1 MVLEKAKLE
10 QERLAKEKAVR
21 DYFVGIKKMGLAKYI
36 GHPEK
41 LKRMQNLRFQA
52 A

>member
-1 MVLEKAKLE
+1 MAEEKARLE

-41 LKRMQNLRFQA
+41 LKRLPNMRFQA